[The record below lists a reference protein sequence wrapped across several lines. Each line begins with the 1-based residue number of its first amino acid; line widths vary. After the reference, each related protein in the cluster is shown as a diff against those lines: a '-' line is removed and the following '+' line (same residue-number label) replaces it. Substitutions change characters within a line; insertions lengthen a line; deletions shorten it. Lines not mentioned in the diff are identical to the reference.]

1 MPDQPMRQLKKSSL
15 LLLLLTG
22 FAPAAL
28 AQDDSFMPGVIG
40 VEQGMSGIDFDSAR
54 MSFFNQADA
63 NGDLALS
70 PDEMNQAMAHGGSR
84 LFQGQDIDGDGLM
97 TLDEYMQSGND
108 LFQGLDADGDGVLS
122 SGEM

>member
-1 MPDQPMRQLKKSSL
+1 MPDRPMRYLQASL
-15 LLLLLTG
+15 LVAFLSIG
-22 FAPAAL
+22 VAAPVAA
-28 AQDDSFMPGVIG
+28 QEDPFMPGVIG

-54 MSFFNQADA
+54 MSFFNQADV

-70 PDEMNQAMAHGGSR
+70 PEEMSRAMAHGGSR
-84 LFQGQDIDGDGLM
+84 LFQGSDINSDGLT

-108 LFQGLDADGDGVLS
+108 LFQSLDTDGDGVLS